1 MHVKFIARGTGSA
14 AAAVDYLLGERDA
27 AGELREGVDVLRGD
41 PEMVAAVAD
50 TLEFEHKYTSGV
62 IAWAPEDRPTDAQIE
77 SVLDKFEQTA
87 WAGLEPDRY
96 SWTAVE
102 HRERGGGVHVH
113 VLAARCDLETGK
125 SLNIAPPGWQQTFA
139 PLRDGFNHEHG
150 WSRPDDPARA
160 RTQQPGH
167 RAYVEAA
174 TLRTGLEHEAE
185 PRELIRDYL
194 VQRVENGAVQS
205 RADVVSALEE
215 AGLEV
220 PRQGASYV
228 TAREPDSGKRWR
240 LKGAL
245 YEHDFEPE
253 RLDRE
258 ATPEAGNRADGDRE
272 DGFARAAEAWREL
285 EDGAASDAQHSI
297 EDDMAA
303 STGRMHVL
311 LMRAWL
317 RPLVMG
323 LSLFLGISG
332 GSWAT
337 MHWLSASIESRIR
350 TVAVLNVNIKQARET
365 LAQLE
370 ETTWGVTLRKI
381 DGAAVRGDAG
391 SRAGQSALE
400 SGRAACRDAVERVKE
415 LYDRIRTAADGGLAE
430 VVRAVRD
437 GTAAA
442 HRAGRSL
449 AAACRAAG
457 RAERNLAAAN
467 RAAFRA
473 CDRLGRGLQDD
484 RRDVARVVEL
494 MHRHAQQR
502 ARERDSGPSR

>member
-1 MHVKFIARGTGSA
+1 MHIKFIARGTGSA
-14 AAAVDYLLGERDA
+14 KAAVDYLLGERDA
-27 AGELREGVDVLRGD
+27 AGKLREGVEVLRGD
-41 PEMVAAVAD
+41 PDMVAEVAD
-50 TLEFEHKYTSGV
+50 SLEFAHKYTSGV

-77 SVLDKFEQTA
+77 AVLDKFEQTA

-125 SLNIAPPGWQQTFA
+125 SLNIAPPGWQKTFA

-160 RTQQPGH
+160 RVQQPGH
-167 RAYVEAA
+167 RAYVDAA

-220 PRQGASYV
+220 PRQGDSYV
-228 TAREPDSGKRWR
+228 TARDPDSGSRWR

-245 YEHDFEPE
+245 YEHDFKPE

-258 ATPEAGNRADGDRE
+258 AAAEAGNRTAGDRE
-272 DGFARAAEAWREL
+272 DGHARAEEAWREL
-285 EDGAASDAQHSI
+285 ERCRKRRAAFHRRRYGGVDRTDARVADARLAPAPGGRSEPLSRYLRRQLGDDALVVGEHREPDQDRGRAQRQNRAGPRDLGAARGDDVGRDA
-297 EDDMAA
+297 EPDRR
-303 STGRMHVL
+303 G
-311 LMRAWL
+311 
-317 RPLVMG
+317 
-323 LSLFLGISG
+323 
-332 GSWAT
+332 
-337 MHWLSASIESRIR
+337 
-350 TVAVLNVNIKQARET
+350 
-365 LAQLE
+365 
-370 ETTWGVTLRKI
+370 
-381 DGAAVRGDAG
+381 AVRGAAG
-391 SRAGQSALE
+391 RFAGPSALE

-467 RAAFRA
+467 RAAHRA